1 MKITEIKTFLMQAGA
16 PHDKSWASDGKSWH
30 TTGRNW
36 LFVKVYTDEGLTGIG
51 ECSGWPRVIERA
63 VQDLAHVL
71 VGEDPAHIER
81 LWQKMMSAIMGHGMA
96 GVVGGGAMTGID
108 MALWDIKGKAL
119 NTPVWNLLGGKLRD
133 RIRIYSHASTPE
145 VARDLVARGITAI
158 KTGGVKDSVRKVAM
172 LREAVGDEIDL
183 MTDLHGP
190 PWMTTS
196 DAIVLGRALEPYKLL
211 FLEDPIAPEHIEQY
225 QRIRDAV
232 AIPLA
237 AGERMTT
244 IWGERPL
251 IERELVDVIQPDT
264 GRAGGISQMKK
275 MAAMAEAHG
284 IMMAPHSGSL
294 GPVAEYAAIHLLA
307 AIPNALMLE
316 RIEDD
321 WPGREE
327 VITPAPKQDRGY
339 LHVPNTPGL
348 GVDINEEAVARYPS
362 LRNVGMA
369 EGGYEPGTENEH
381 VYVQTRLRR
390 AAVFKP

>member
-1 MKITEIKTFLMQAGA
+1 M
-16 PHDKSWASDGKSWH
+16 
-30 TTGRNW
+30 
-36 LFVKVYTDEGLTGIG
+36 
-51 ECSGWPRVIERA
+51 
-63 VQDLAHVL
+63 
-71 VGEDPAHIER
+71 
-81 LWQKMMSAIMGHGMA
+81 
-96 GVVGGGAMTGID
+96 
-108 MALWDIKGKAL
+108 
-119 NTPVWNLLGGKLRD
+119 
-133 RIRIYSHASTPE
+133 
-145 VARDLVARGITAI
+145 
-158 KTGGVKDSVRKVAM
+158 
-172 LREAVGDEIDL
+172 REAVGDEIDL

-196 DAIVLGRALEPYKLL
+196 DAIVLGRALEPYHLL
-211 FLEDPIAPEHIEQY
+211 FMEDPIAPEHIEQY

-237 AGERMTT
+237 AGERMAT

-339 LHVPNTPGL
+339 L
-348 GVDINEEAVARYPS
+348 ARAQYARPRRRHQRGS
-362 LRNVGMA
+362 GRPLS
-369 EGGYEPGTENEH
+369 EPAQCRHGRR
-381 VYVQTRLRR
+381 RLRARHRER
-390 AAVFKP
+390 ARLRADPPAPRGGVQAVGVQAAAPLMRC